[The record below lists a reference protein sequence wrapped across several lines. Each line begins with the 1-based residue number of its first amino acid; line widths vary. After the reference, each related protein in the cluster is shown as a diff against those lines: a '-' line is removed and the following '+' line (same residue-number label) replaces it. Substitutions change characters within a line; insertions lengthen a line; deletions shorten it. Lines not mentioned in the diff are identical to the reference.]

1 MGRNGCYPACECVCT
16 FFDAPEIRLR
26 LTDVVDGRRWSA
38 VVRGALLR
46 GLQGDIVSTRKIRNF
61 YGIEYRQTWDPEI
74 HEVGDFANEAA
85 KHKYLPGLISRL

>member
-1 MGRNGCYPACECVCT
+1 
-16 FFDAPEIRLR
+16 
-26 LTDVVDGRRWSA
+26 
-38 VVRGALLR
+38 LR

-85 KHKYLPGLISRL
+85 MHKYIPRPIPPRL